1 LWTKA
6 AVRLL
11 RLPRRDQLLLAE
23 ALLFLGLARFGTVFV
38 PFRRFARLLGCPRAE
53 SAVELTPA
61 QLTHARRI
69 RWAVVIISRHTIWH
83 SSCLVQAIAAQLMLK
98 RRRIPSTLYLG
109 VAKND
114 DQDLIAHAWVRSG
127 HAILTGAPDHG
138 QFTVVSTFA
147 IE

>member
-1 LWTKA
+1 MWTKA

-23 ALLFLGLARFGTVFV
+23 ALLFLGLARLGTHFV

-53 SAVELTPA
+53 SPADLTPA
-61 QLTHARRI
+61 QLMQARRI
-69 RWAVVIISRHTIWH
+69 RWAVVIISRHTFWH

-109 VAKND
+109 VAKD
-114 DQDLIAHAWVRSG
+114 EQDLIAHAWVRSG